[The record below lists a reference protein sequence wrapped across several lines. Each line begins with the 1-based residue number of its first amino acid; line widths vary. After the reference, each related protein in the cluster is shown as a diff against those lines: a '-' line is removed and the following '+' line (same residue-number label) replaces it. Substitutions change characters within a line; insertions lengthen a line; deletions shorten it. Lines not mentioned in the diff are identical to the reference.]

1 MDIRTFTTPLPSY
14 DLIESWGHSLPVI
27 DPSKVFRVF
36 LQNPNGLSLKYKNF
50 PLQNDFYISHD
61 YRAPILSLPET
72 NVNWNLTYQSS
83 IFMSLL
89 HNTWRTSAYSFSKAP
104 KDFLSQYQPGG
115 TATIVCNDW
124 VSRVFDIGEDHL
136 GLGWWSFVTLQGKGQ
151 KKITIVM
158 AYNASL
164 ILGDTTNFH
173 QQQWVLTTLHVAHNQ
188 RVDSQPRRQFMLDLQ
203 AWLEHIIQDNHE
215 VILSMDANTTYDPDT
230 RHSSHPVIF
239 KTGVPTADKKQDGT
253 LASLIAT
260 CGLTDPLARHHN
272 QRPFPP
278 SHIRGSER
286 IDFILVT
293 PALLPMVLVSRCM
306 SHHSLFTSDHRP
318 CYIDLG
324 PIAFFSD
331 PAYEIEPRTY
341 RRLRLNDPKLTLQY
355 QTELHDQLTH
365 HDIFNKLDQLKEHAQ
380 QGTWTDQHTQ
390 QYLSLDNTIMVA
402 MLHAENKT
410 GRKTSTKYDW
420 SPTL

>member
-1 MDIRTFTTPLPSY
+1 MTN
-14 DLIESWGHSLPVI
+14 HSLLLFHYSDTTTIPT
-27 DPSKVFRVF
+27 
-36 LQNPNGLSLKYKNF
+36 LTLKYKNF
-50 PLQNDFYISHD
+50 PLQNVFYISHD
-61 YRAPILSLPET
+61 YGAPILSLPET

-124 VSRVFDIGEDHL
+124 VQYQPGGTATIVCNDWVSRVFDIGEDHL
-136 GLGWWSFVTLQGKGQ
+136 ALGWWSFVTLQGKGQ

-239 KTGVPTADKKQDGT
+239 KTGVPTVNKKQDGT
-253 LASLIAT
+253 PSTTPQSETIPPFTYKRFRKDRLYTGHPCSATYGTGFQMHVTSL
-260 CGLTDPLARHHN
+260 
-272 QRPFPP
+272 
-278 SHIRGSER
+278 S
-286 IDFILVT
+286 V
-293 PALLPMVLVSRCM
+293 
-306 SHHSLFTSDHRP
+306 
-318 CYIDLG
+318 Y
-324 PIAFFSD
+324 
-331 PAYEIEPRTY
+331 
-341 RRLRLNDPKLTLQY
+341 
-355 QTELHDQLTH
+355 
-365 HDIFNKLDQLKEHAQ
+365 
-380 QGTWTDQHTQ
+380 
-390 QYLSLDNTIMVA
+390 
-402 MLHAENKT
+402 
-410 GRKTSTKYDW
+410 
-420 SPTL
+420 

>member
-89 HNTWRTSAYSFSKAP
+89 HNTWRTSAYSFSKAL

-136 GLGWWSFVTLQGKGQ
+136 ALGWWSFVTLQGKGQ

-215 VILSMDANTTYDPDT
+215 GILSMDANITYDPDT

-239 KTGVPTADKKQDGT
+239 KTGVPTVNKKQDGT
-253 LASLIAT
+253 
-260 CGLTDPLARHHN
+260 
-272 QRPFPP
+272 P
-278 SHIRGSER
+278 STTPQCHLG
-286 IDFILVT
+286 
-293 PALLPMVLVSRCM
+293 PALPYFS
-306 SHHSLFTSDHRP
+306 TIRP
-318 CYIDLG
+318 
-324 PIAFFSD
+324 P
-331 PAYEIEPRTY
+331 PA
-341 RRLRLNDPKLTLQY
+341 Q
-355 QTELHDQLTH
+355 
-365 HDIFNKLDQLKEHAQ
+365 
-380 QGTWTDQHTQ
+380 
-390 QYLSLDNTIMVA
+390 V
-402 MLHAENKT
+402 
-410 GRKTSTKYDW
+410 
-420 SPTL
+420 